1 MNDDNNNHECGFF
14 SCACVWWC
22 SGWSET
28 VMGRRILQKLIK
40 RMTKRL
46 RRIQLAEKEQQAG
59 KAVDALLDEVR
70 QPNPTPTLT

>member
-1 MNDDNNNHECGFF
+1 MR
-14 SCACVWWC
+14 VW
-22 SGWSET
+22 SAGWSET

-59 KAVDALLDEVR
+59 KAVDALLNEVR
-70 QPNPTPTLT
+70 QRNPYADVT

>member
-1 MNDDNNNHECGFF
+1 
-14 SCACVWWC
+14 
-22 SGWSET
+22 
-28 VMGRRILQKLIK
+28 MGRRILQKLIK

-70 QPNPTPTLT
+70 QPNPNQPNPYTDVIPLAKRTPEAGSH

>member
-1 MNDDNNNHECGFF
+1 
-14 SCACVWWC
+14 
-22 SGWSET
+22 
-28 VMGRRILQKLIK
+28 MGRRILQKLIK

-70 QPNPTPTLT
+70 QPNPYTDVIPLAKRTPEAGSH